1 MKQLTKKQRKE
12 KKWLIAKLL
21 KDMFEPEWF
30 SNYQTHGCYTQ
41 PDFLQDHRGFDL
53 DELKALRRYQ
63 QEDLDADLFYDQV
76 WNGEY
81 ITYRSF
87 K

>member
-1 MKQLTKKQRKE
+1 MNQQKE
-12 KKWLIAKLL
+12 KKQLIAKLL
-21 KDMFEPEWF
+21 QNMFEPEWF
-30 SNYQTHGCYTQ
+30 SNENTHGCYTH
-41 PDFLQDHRGFDL
+41 PDFLDDL
-53 DELKALRRYQ
+53 RNLDVDELKALRRYQ
-63 QEDLDADLFYDQV
+63 QEQLSVDLFYDHV

>member
-1 MKQLTKKQRKE
+1 MENQRKE
-12 KKWLIAKLL
+12 KKQLIAKLL
-21 KDMFEPEWF
+21 QNMFEPEWF
-30 SNYQTHGCYTQ
+30 SNEHTHGCYTH
-41 PDFLQDHRGFDL
+41 PDFLDDLRNFDV

-63 QEDLDADLFYDQV
+63 QEKLDAYLFYEHV
-76 WNGEY
+76 WNGKY